1 MQDNNNNVLN
11 IIQKEYLKAGNSKIN
26 NMNKDEINMN
36 PNVNLNI
43 KNNISHINC
52 FNEEINDNNKNI
64 HEISNML
71 SNILFEENNDVKN
84 NNLDNNKNNNIQQN
98 TLNNNK

>member
-1 MQDNNNNVLN
+1 MQDNNNVLN

-26 NMNKDEINMN
+26 NMNKDEINTN
-36 PNVNLNI
+36 LNDNLNI

>member
-1 MQDNNNNVLN
+1 MQDNNNVLN

-26 NMNKDEINMN
+26 NMNKDEINTN
-36 PNVNLNI
+36 LNVNLNI

-71 SNILFEENNDVKN
+71 ANILFEENNDVKN

>member
-1 MQDNNNNVLN
+1 MQDNNNVLN

-71 SNILFEENNDVKN
+71 SNILFEKNNDVKN